1 MKITQ
6 AIKMAFT
13 SLLSNKMRTFL
24 TMLGIIIGI
33 ASVIDL
39 IALGNGSKEA
49 VTKSIEGM
57 GTNLLTVSLTGSKN
71 VTITN
76 DEITSLEKESDS
88 TIKEVA
94 PELGGTATVKAGTEN
109 STASIEASLPNYGNV
124 RDVDTAYGRF
134 ITQDD
139 VDNRYNVCD
148 IGPEVIQNLYP
159 DLDVKNYDTLIGQN
173 LLVNG
178 TQFQIIGILES
189 KGTSTAGSND
199 NRLIIPLSTGEKLLS
214 STRVRTYYIECS
226 SPDKITLATNYLDF
240 FLNQKFNNDTSQYRV
255 LSQSDML
262 ETRSATVNTMTT
274 DLAGIAAISL
284 LVGGIGIMNIMLV
297 SVVERTREIG
307 IRKAIGAKRRDI
319 MLQFLIE
326 ALFISCLGGLLGVG
340 IGALV
345 SLILP
350 KFISNPMVMSPS
362 VMLLAFGFSA
372 GVGIIFGIY
381 PAAKASKLRPIDAL
395 QYE

>member
-6 AIKMAFT
+6 AIKMAIT

-39 IALGNGSKEA
+39 IALGNGSKES

-57 GTNLLTVSLTGSKN
+57 GTNLLTVSLTGSQN
-71 VTITN
+71 VTITD
-76 DEITSLEKESDS
+76 DEITTLKKESDS

-109 STASIEASLPNYGNV
+109 STTSIEASLPNYSSV

-159 DLDVKNYDTLIGQN
+159 DLDTKEYDTLIGQN
-173 LLVNG
+173 ILVNG
-178 TQFQIIGILES
+178 TQFQIVGILES
-189 KGTSTAGSND
+189 KGTSTSGSND
-199 NRLIIPLSTGEKLLS
+199 NRLIVPLTTGEKLLS
-214 STRVRTYYIECS
+214 SKHVRTYYIECS
-226 SPDKITLATNYLDF
+226 SPDKIDLATNYLDF
-240 FLNQKFNNDTSQYRV
+240 FLHNKFSSDTSQYRV

-262 ETRSATVNTMTT
+262 ETRSATLNTMTT

-350 KFISNPMVMSPS
+350 KFIGNPMVMSVS
-362 VMLLAFGFSA
+362 VMLMAFGFSA